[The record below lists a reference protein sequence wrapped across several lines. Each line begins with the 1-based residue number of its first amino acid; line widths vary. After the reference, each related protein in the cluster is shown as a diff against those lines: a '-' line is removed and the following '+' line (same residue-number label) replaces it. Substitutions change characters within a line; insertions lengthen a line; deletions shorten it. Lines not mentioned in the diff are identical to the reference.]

1 MRIHALCVLSNHWHA
16 VISDPQAQLPRFLH
30 WFHLHVAKCI
40 NAHYGRSEN
49 LWSSEQTSAVM
60 LTDDQDVLDKIAY
73 CLANP
78 VAAGLVREGAIWP
91 GVRTSPRDIG
101 GAEHEITRPSVL
113 FRDNGPMPETVILRI
128 VRPAICPELSDQQ
141 LAARVD
147 ELVLEAEADAR
158 RERDEAG
165 KSFLGLDGLTRQKPW
180 HRPNNA
186 EPRRE
191 RSPRVAAKDSLLRR
205 RMLAWLKRF
214 VNGHEESR
222 RAWQAGDR
230 DVVFPAGTYAM
241 RVFHGAR
248 CAPYAPP

>member
-1 MRIHALCVLSNHWHA
+1 M
-16 VISDPQAQLPRFLH
+16 ISDPGAQLPRFLH
-30 WFHLHVAKCI
+30 WVHLHVAKCV
-40 NAHYGRSEN
+40 NAHYGRWEN

-60 LTDDQDVLDKIAY
+60 LTDDQDILDKIAY

-91 GVRTSPRDIG
+91 GVRTMPCEVS
-101 GAEHEITRPSVL
+101 GAEWEIARPSVL
-113 FRDNGPMPETVILRI
+113 FREDGPMPETVMLRFT
-128 VRPAICPELSDQQ
+128 RPAICPAMSDEQ

-147 ELVLEAEADAR
+147 ELVLEAEAEAR

-165 KSFLGLDGLTRQKPW
+165 KSFLGLEGLAKQKPW
-180 HRPNNA
+180 QRPNNA

-191 RSPRVAAKDSLLRR
+191 LSPRVAAKDSLLRR
-205 RMLAWLKRF
+205 RMLAWVKRF
-214 VNGHEESR
+214 VKGHEELR
-222 RAWQAGDR
+222 WAWQAGDR